1 MNSMGK
7 DRKPY
12 NGEYR
17 HRVSDDGRWVVE
29 RKRPGETRFTR
40 VAHGREE
47 SKAEAR
53 RIAIHRTDVVR
64 EGDSLR

>member
-1 MNSMGK
+1 MSDK
-7 DRKPY
+7 EKPF

-29 RKRPGETRFTR
+29 RKRPGETKFSR

-53 RIAIHRTDVVR
+53 RIAVHRVNVVR
-64 EGDSLR
+64 EGDSIR